1 MPGLWWAVPQ
11 AWICAVAVGAYP
23 RRCTPSVAS
32 GPGALYQ
39 PGLRPHAGA
48 PAGLVRA
55 RPGRRRRH
63 HRSALLAAA
72 AGQGHR
78 SIAERLGVPA
88 DTVRGWLRAARTGS
102 PWLCQR
108 AAEVHGRVNLARE
121 DPVLPV
127 ADRTPLAYAVD
138 ALGAAAAV
146 RRFFGAVLE
155 ASGWQ
160 LIVLI
165 TGGRLLRPPP
175 DRSG

>member
-1 MPGLWWAVPQ
+1 M
-11 AWICAVAVGAYP
+11 
-23 RRCTPSVAS
+23 
-32 GPGALYQ
+32 
-39 PGLRPHAGA
+39 
-48 PAGLVRA
+48 
-55 RPGRRRRH
+55 
-63 HRSALLAAA
+63 
-72 AGQGHR
+72 
-78 SIAERLGVPA
+78 PA

-108 AAEVHGRVNLARE
+108 AAEVHSRVNLARE

-138 ALGAAAAV
+138 ALGAAAAAV